1 MPASYSADWRRIIEG
16 LALVAGRVAAD
27 SRLAGRLANAAA
39 ARGAAAAKPTSSSAS
54 PSSSPPDSAA
64 VLSAAQEVLHEAR
77 QRLSEAWTAAERLQ
91 KPVQEAAAE
100 AMPAAATKSA
110 KEDPRRQRFPRAPSS
125 APVPLSSAAPLPDP
139 ATGRSLTFST
149 LPSGIGSSSYYALS
163 TPPTRNFGEEEEEER
178 SSAPSPFASTERR
191 VPSSALARALG
202 FARLGLSMAAGVAVD
217 RLSAAMSGGGGA
229 GGGGGEEDS
238 SNPRNS
244 SPTSSLVSEAS
255 AERLAAA
262 LCRMRGAAL
271 KLGQMLSIQDDALL
285 PPALAS
291 ALARARAGADIM
303 PRSQLQAALDS
314 ELGANWREGKF
325 LDFEDRP
332 MAAASIG
339 QVHRATVVLEEG
351 EGEGEGEGEDG
362 GGGNEA
368 GEKGDRGEK
377 TRKAKT
383 MVVAV
388 KVQYPGV
395 AESVVADVD
404 NLLRVASL
412 TGTLFVYSF
421 LRERERKREE
431 KRGGKIILKKTHF
444 FLLFLLL
451 LLPHLQILK
460 NFSSK
465 KKKKKK
471 KTGALPRGLFVEAAA
486 AVAKK
491 ELALECDYLREA
503 ECAERFSELLR
514 GDATGLA
521 EAVRSPLVVRFAG
534 GGGAV
539 TTRRVLTTELVPGVH
554 IDRVAAMPRRVRD
567 AVGTTLLRLTLR
579 ELFSWR
585 FMQTDPNWGN
595 FLYDPGSGVLFCVDF
610 GACRDF
616 PSSFVD
622 PYLEMVVACAR
633 GDGDQVL
640 AKSREL
646 GFLTGDESREMNEA
660 HVAAALQVGR
670 PFSAEA
676 AEIVSGDVDD
686 AVNEEGDAEKEKGPA
701 LPVYDFGQ
709 ARRLTSDVARQGR
722 VMLEHRLT
730 PPPEE
735 GYSLHRRLSGA
746 FLACIK
752 LKARVPAAALLEEA
766 VALWEEEN
774 GRRLG
779 QSKRSVGGG
788 SGGEKRS
795 DAATA
800 TEAAAA

>member
-351 EGEGEGEGEDG
+351 EGEGEGEGG

-421 LRERERKREE
+421 LREREREEARREE
-431 KRGGKIILKKTHF
+431 RGKDHSKKNS
-444 FLLFLLL
+444 L
-451 LLPHLQILK
+451 
-460 NFSSK
+460 FSSFSSSTSSSSSNSQK
-465 KKKKKK
+465 LFFEKKKKK

-503 ECAERFSELLR
+503 DCAERFSELLR

-686 AVNEEGDAEKEKGPA
+686 AENEEGDAEKEKGPA